1 MLEGLAPF
9 FRERRYPAGH
19 VIFRKGASAN
29 SIYFITRG
37 EVTLWE
43 PLDAAAGTPVAV
55 GGAGSMRSVRSSQK
69 MDLGDGILGTRLVR
83 YVSDAILGGLI
94 ATDCTCVHQIDCTDC
109 NRLIATDCTD
119 CNRLHLRAP
128 AVTGIAW
135 MHAGEW
141 WHLRRARLLPT
152 PPAILRSSLI
162 H

>member
-19 VIFRKGASAN
+19 VIFRKGATAN

-43 PLDAAAGTPVAV
+43 PLEAAAGTPGGGAG

-69 MDLGDGILGTRLVR
+69 MDLGDGIFGTRLVR
-83 YVSDAILGGLI
+83 YVSDAIVGGG
-94 ATDCTCVHQIDCTDC
+94 ADC
-109 NRLIATDCTD
+109 NG
-119 CNRLHLRAP
+119 LHLRAP
-128 AVTGIAW
+128 ALTGIAW
-135 MHAGEW
+135 MDAGER

-152 PPAILRSSLI
+152 PPPILRSSLL

>member
-1 MLEGLAPF
+1 MAPLIRSDMLEGLAPF

-43 PLDAAAGTPVAV
+43 PLDATAGTPVAG

-69 MDLGDGILGTRLVR
+69 IDLGDGMLGTRLVR
-83 YVSDAILGGLI
+83 YVSDAIIGDAIIGG
-94 ATDCTCVHQIDCTDC
+94 A
-109 NRLIATDCTD
+109 D

-128 AVTGIAW
+128 D
-135 MHAGEW
+135 
-141 WHLRRARLLPT
+141 
-152 PPAILRSSLI
+152 
-162 H
+162 

>member
-1 MLEGLAPF
+1 MAPLIRSDMLEGLAPF

-43 PLDAAAGTPVAV
+43 PLDAAAGPPVAG

-69 MDLGDGILGTRLVR
+69 MDLGDGMLGTRLVR
-83 YVSDAILGGLI
+83 YVSDAIIGG
-94 ATDCTCVHQIDCTDC
+94 A
-109 NRLIATDCTD
+109 D

-128 AVTGIAW
+128 D
-135 MHAGEW
+135 
-141 WHLRRARLLPT
+141 
-152 PPAILRSSLI
+152 
-162 H
+162 